1 VFETKSETAQLVS
14 KTIWIFSD
22 MVNETKEF
30 PMPAFLDLGP
40 QRMLER
46 VKSQRLVVLLKSYR
60 VHIYGAST
68 NNLTPQAWMTVK
80 QFWSEYFLATSAELI
95 SYSGLCDVER

>member
-1 VFETKSETAQLVS
+1 
-14 KTIWIFSD
+14 
-22 MVNETKEF
+22 
-30 PMPAFLDLGP
+30 MPAFLDLGP

-95 SYSGLCDVER
+95 SCSWWCDVER